1 MLPFGEESFRSLNIT
16 DIKAENI
23 KKILALLR
31 YSTGETKRDLAWK
44 SQLSFST
51 ASNLC
56 NELKEKGVLSEEKS
70 NDYSVG
76 RNPNKLI
83 FQCHH
88 YCSFCIDFQQEGTM
102 NLAVVDFG
110 NNFRY
115 RERVSIP
122 KDGEISALLERCKDV
137 YTNLC
142 ASQEFQDA
150 EFVASGISIPGI
162 FDHEKSVVVNSSVPF
177 LNGQPLAEMVSSKL
191 GLPCYVENEANLCAL
206 AVKQSHSDMD
216 NILYLHGSTG
226 LGLGAICDG
235 KLLRGSG
242 GYAAEISCIPL
253 GDPTLRCPYC
263 GKTGCIENDLSLRG
277 MEMLKEVISPEQQ
290 KFFQDRGNRLGKLLS
305 LLINLF
311 DPSSLYIGGP
321 SMECYEHLKPYVLT
335 QLDCRSSLNIE
346 RGLEICYDPDSVQTI
361 ETGICQLIY
370 NNWLP

>member
-1 MLPFGEESFRSLNIT
+1 MNIT

-51 ASNLC
+51 VSNLC

-76 RNPNKLI
+76 RNPSKLI
-83 FQCHH
+83 FQSHH

-115 RERVSIP
+115 RERVPIQ
-122 KDGEISALLERCKDV
+122 KNGEISALLERCKDV
-137 YTNLC
+137 YTTLC
-142 ASQEFQDA
+142 AAQEFQDA
-150 EFVASGISIPGI
+150 EFVACGISIPGI
-162 FDHEKSVVVNSSVPF
+162 FDHEKSVVINSSVSF
-177 LNGQPLAEMVSSKL
+177 LNGQPLADMVSSQL

-206 AVKQSHSDMD
+206 SVKSSHSEMD

-226 LGLGAICDG
+226 LGLGAICGG

-253 GDPTLRCPYC
+253 GDPTVRCPYC
-263 GKTGCIENDLSLRG
+263 GETGCIENDLSLRG
-277 MEMLKEVISPEQQ
+277 MEKLEEAALPEQRQ
-290 KFFQDRGNRLGKLLS
+290 NFFQDRGRRLGKLLA
-305 LLINLF
+305 LLVNLF
-311 DPSSLYIGGP
+311 DPSALYIGGP
-321 SMECYEHLKPYVLT
+321 SMGCYEDLRPYVLP
-335 QLDCRSSLNIE
+335 QLDCRSSVNME
-346 RGLEICYDPDSVQTI
+346 RGLKLYYDQDSVQTI
-361 ETGICQLIY
+361 ELGICQLIY
-370 NNWLP
+370 DNWLP